1 MASLSTASPLS
12 DRAAIASLSRIR
24 SGVCLLAGLA
34 VAALA
39 WAFLAPVA
47 VGGPTSYVVTDGV
60 SMLPR
65 FHANGLVIT
74 HSESNYSV
82 GEVVAYHNQQL
93 HTVVMHRIVAR
104 DGNRYIFKGDNN
116 GFRDSYHP
124 TKAEL
129 VGEEWIYW
137 PGAGRYLTFLRS
149 PLTFAIVIAVVA
161 LISFRPES
169 ESRRQ
174 RRRRHARH

>member
-1 MASLSTASPLS
+1 MT
-12 DRAAIASLSRIR
+12 DV
-24 SGVCLLAGLA
+24 GA
-34 VAALA
+34 VAPSAGGVGRSSARLRRIGISVATLA
-39 WAFLAPVA
+39 AAGMLWTFLVPVEL
-47 VGGPTSYVVTDGV
+47 GGSTSYVVTDGT

-65 FHANGLVIT
+65 FHRDGLVVT
-74 HSESNYSV
+74 RSEPTYHV

-93 HTVVMHRIVAR
+93 REVVMHRIVAR
-104 DGNRYIFKGDNN
+104 DGDRYVFQGDNN
-116 GFRDSYHP
+116 DFRDSYHP
-124 TKAEL
+124 TKSEL
-129 VGEEWIYW
+129 VGKEWIYW
-137 PGAGRYLTFLRS
+137 PGAGTYLKFLRS